1 MAVLENLKPE
11 RVFYYFEEICNIPH
25 GSGNTKQISDY
36 LVEFAKKKEL
46 RFIQDEMGNV
56 VIFKEASKGYEE
68 SPTVILQGHVD
79 MVCEKTATSQHDFEK
94 DGLKLCVEGD
104 EIYVKDTTLG
114 GDDGIA
120 VAYELAVLEDE
131 TLAHPAI
138 EAVFTVDEEIG
149 LLGAEGFDTSV
160 LKGKY
165 LINLDSEAEGY
176 LWSGCAGG
184 LRSYSELPV
193 KRVEGT
199 GLSCKITVDCL
210 AVIPAQRL
218 IKTAPMRYFFWQDFC
233 MSVEVN

>member
-1 MAVLENLKPE
+1 MAILENFEPKN
-11 RVFYYFEEICNIPH
+11 VFHYFEEICGIPH

-104 EIYVKDTTLG
+104 EIYAKDTTLG

-138 EAVFTVDEEIG
+138 EAIYGVDALEDLGVTVS
-149 LLGAEGFDTSV
+149 F
-160 LKGKY
+160 
-165 LINLDSEAEGY
+165 
-176 LWSGCAGG
+176 
-184 LRSYSELPV
+184 R
-193 KRVEGT
+193 
-199 GLSCKITVDCL
+199 
-210 AVIPAQRL
+210 
-218 IKTAPMRYFFWQDFC
+218 
-233 MSVEVN
+233 